1 MQLTV
6 TAAFVKHVLDLV
18 AKAVVSPQRMTLTS
32 QYTGE
37 QISSITMY
45 ATREPTDFYPSEL
58 LAIKALFVARQY
70 RQCINACRQTMH
82 ISHPPDQSNPM
93 RQAFMHF
100 YLGLSHDELAR
111 ALHEHSQ
118 AKLPAFDQAEQHFRT
133 AMDTLPSV
141 AECRAS
147 LSKLSASMTGGR
159 EAGKQAP
166 LDRLFDDEDSEKVD
180 SAISPPPEMLQRDYS
195 SMSLLEFRP
204 RLQKSTSQGL
214 LRPIRPGSPPK
225 QYHLPPKLPY
235 IGSAQSRSYLPT
247 LLTTNTPTY
256 RPRSKLASYEVSPT
270 SPVSPMGSAVFS
282 SDISAAVSPMS
293 AQTPVDEL
301 PEPIL
306 ETPKK
311 PASTAAQ
318 SMLDLSKVESQLDAF
333 CTQLQ
338 THLRLVQT
346 ARLKTTIAQA
356 QRSARTGPT
365 VGTPLARIPRG
376 KQMRIS
382 EPKTPAT
389 KGVAQSSSF
398 WSFTPA
404 HVQASEKQ
412 KRIEEGR
419 ARSWR
424 RHKFDA
430 GRYRDLAERAL
441 AEL

>member
-1 MQLTV
+1 
-6 TAAFVKHVLDLV
+6 
-18 AKAVVSPQRMTLTS
+18 
-32 QYTGE
+32 
-37 QISSITMY
+37 MY

-58 LAIKALFVARQY
+58 LAIKALFVGEQY
-70 RQCINACRQTMH
+70 RQCINACRQTIH
-82 ISHPPDQSNPM
+82 ISHPSDQSNPM
-93 RQAFMHF
+93 RQAFVHF

-118 AKLPAFDQAEQHFRT
+118 AKLPAFDQAEHHFRT
-133 AMDTLPSV
+133 AMDALPSV

-147 LSKLSASMTGGR
+147 LSKVSASMTGGS

-166 LDRLFDDEDSEKVD
+166 VDRLFDDEDSEKVD
-180 SAISPPPEMLQRDYS
+180 SAISPPPEMLQRDFS

-256 RPRSKLASYEVSPT
+256 RPRSKLASYEVSPS

-293 AQTPVDEL
+293 AQTPVDDL

-306 ETPKK
+306 QTPKK
-311 PASTAAQ
+311 STATAAQ
-318 SMLDLSKVESQLDAF
+318 PLLDLSNIETHLDAL
-333 CTQLQ
+333 CAQLQ
-338 THLRLVQT
+338 THLRLVRT

-356 QRSARTGPT
+356 QRSARTGST
-365 VGTPLARIPRG
+365 VGTPLPRIPRG
-376 KQMRIS
+376 KQMGVS
-382 EPKTPAT
+382 EPMTPAT
-389 KGVAQSSSF
+389 KGVVPSRSF

-404 HVQASEKQ
+404 DVQASEKQ
-412 KRIEEGR
+412 RRIEEGR
-419 ARSWR
+419 ARGWKR
-424 RHKFDA
+424 TRFDA
-430 GRYRDLAERAL
+430 GRYRELAERAL